1 MASALN
7 PSTVIKRSDNQ
18 VFCVLDDEVAL
29 LNLDRAHY
37 FGLNDT
43 GAHIWQSLETP
54 RSVAD
59 LCQDVL
65 AHFEVSADICRQD
78 VLDFLVNMQE
88 AGLIETVD

>member
-1 MASALN
+1 MVRGLD
-7 PSTVIKRSDNQ
+7 PSTVVKRSDNQ

-29 LNLDRAHY
+29 LNLDRACY

-54 RSVAD
+54 RSIED
-59 LCQDVL
+59 LCQAVL
-65 AHFEVSADICRQD
+65 AQFEVTADVCRQD
-78 VLDFLVNMQE
+78 VLDFLASMQE

>member
-1 MASALN
+1 MAQALN
-7 PSTVIKRSDNQ
+7 PSTVVKRSDNQ

-43 GAHIWQSLETP
+43 GAHIWQSLERP
-54 RSVAD
+54 RSIAELCDEVAG
-59 LCQDVL
+59 
-65 AHFEVSADICRQD
+65 HFEVTTDVCRQD
-78 VLDFLVNMQE
+78 VLDFLARMQE